1 MHVLLGLSHI
11 GTLLDQFRRHA
22 HGKILGQR
30 QPAQVK
36 RFRRLTGRQPA
47 QQCGQ
52 GIARL
57 TQLLLQRRQR
67 LGCLRLCGFL
77 GENIQVARSTQHS
90 LAPNLVGQLALH
102 IEQPLRRRDLPAQR
116 GLLHRGHD
124 HIAAQGKVGGLE
136 LKAGALLLRLGH
148 LDRAAR
154 GTEHIGHVAQCEL
167 RRVKIVGVIRC
178 RGGSGQRA
186 DGILRADAAEAALE
200 VRKKAVRCAR

>member
-1 MHVLLGLSHI
+1 M
-11 GTLLDQFRRHA
+11 
-22 HGKILGQR
+22 
-30 QPAQVK
+30 
-36 RFRRLTGRQPA
+36 
-47 QQCGQ
+47 
-52 GIARL
+52 
-57 TQLLLQRRQR
+57 
-67 LGCLRLCGFL
+67 
-77 GENIQVARSTQHS
+77 
-90 LAPNLVGQLALH
+90 LH

-124 HIAAQGKVGGLE
+124 HITAQGKVGGLE

-200 VRKKAVRCAR
+200 VRKKSGALREIELMRLAQGRLGRADIGICLERLFDQPIELGRAKQGPPLTRDIHVR